1 MNTETMDMQQSADT
15 EGEDVIADFSDDEDL
30 EERARQEFE
39 TENADYLRLSLLG
52 VNWIKNDF

>member
-52 VNWIKNDF
+52 VNWI